1 MTTLETELQNE
12 SLDGMFNAEL
22 DDLKRGVIETTKKE
36 QSNTNKSVEK
46 KKLISMKEVVEQFNS
61 QLMEI
66 SSEKE
71 NLHVRLDK
79 KSVLKLEVHDA
90 FFNNKKVKV
99 IDIIKDIKG
108 KYTTKETR
116 IWLFYDESTGSFYMS
131 NDEGN
136 EWWYFRKIR
145 EWKMIDSTHARKYL
159 NRIWEYKWQAR
170 DQRNEQRN
178 EEVNNLMR

>member
-116 IWLFYDESTGSFYMS
+116 I
-131 NDEGN
+131 
-136 EWWYFRKIR
+136 
-145 EWKMIDSTHARKYL
+145 
-159 NRIWEYKWQAR
+159 
-170 DQRNEQRN
+170 
-178 EEVNNLMR
+178 